1 MEHLIA
7 QIDAFLAEHGMS
19 DSRFG
24 QLALNDRHFVR
35 QLRDKRDVRMSTV
48 DKVQQFMAAYQP
60 EQDAAA

>member
-1 MEHLIA
+1 MENLIA

-35 QLRDKRDVRMSTV
+35 QLRGKRDVRLGTV
-48 DKVQQFMAAYQP
+48 EKVQRFMATYKA
-60 EQDAAA
+60 EQDAA

>member
-7 QIDAFLAEHGMS
+7 EIDAFLAEHGMS

-35 QLRDKRDVRMSTV
+35 QLRNDRDVRMKTV
-48 DKVQQFMAAYQP
+48 EKVKRFMATYQP

>member
-35 QLRDKRDVRMSTV
+35 QIRAKRDVRYSTIER
-48 DKVQQFMAAYQP
+48 VQKFMATYQP